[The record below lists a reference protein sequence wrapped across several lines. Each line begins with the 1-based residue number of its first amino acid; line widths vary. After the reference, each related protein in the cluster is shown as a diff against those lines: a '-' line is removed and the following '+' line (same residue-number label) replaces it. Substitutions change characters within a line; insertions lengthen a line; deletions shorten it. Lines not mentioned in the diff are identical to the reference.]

1 MSVISGHAET
11 EKFCNNQRG
20 GAKFLFGRTVFVFL
34 QPPPA
39 ACTIPGYEIN
49 LRQLQLLGNKHKNHS
64 RHTLHDTLT
73 TRWRQLQRYG
83 NQALAVYIFSII
95 YFNLKLVTCLVSS
108 NTIDMHSETK
118 M

>member
-20 GAKFLFGRTVFVFL
+20 GAKFLVGGTVFVFL

-49 LRQLQLLGNKHKNHS
+49 LRQLQPLGNKHGNHS

-73 TRWRQLQRYG
+73 TISKPGFGCL
-83 NQALAVYIFSII
+83 
-95 YFNLKLVTCLVSS
+95 YFLNYLFQFKACHMS
-108 NTIDMHSETK
+108 
-118 M
+118 